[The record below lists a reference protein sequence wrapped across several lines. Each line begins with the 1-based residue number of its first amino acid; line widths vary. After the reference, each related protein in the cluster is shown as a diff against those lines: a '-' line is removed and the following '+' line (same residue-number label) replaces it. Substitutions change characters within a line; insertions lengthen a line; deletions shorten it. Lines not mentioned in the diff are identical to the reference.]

1 MRAQERK
8 DSSRPRQGWNALK
21 SAHYAFSGLMWIA
34 PRTPSIK
41 LAIAVS
47 VALVGLGLLLRLAL
61 VEIAVLILAATL
73 LLAVETLNTAV
84 EMLCDHVHPEPN
96 PQIGRVKDVAAAA
109 TAFCEI
115 GTTFVV
121 LLVLVPHVSRWF
133 GH

>member
-1 MRAQERK
+1 MRTQEPT
-8 DSSRPRQGWNALK
+8 DSSRRRQGWNALK

-34 PRTPSIK
+34 PRTPSLK

-47 VALVGLGLLLRLAL
+47 VAL

-84 EMLCDHVHPEPN
+84 EMLCDHLHPEPH
-96 PQIGRVKDVAAAA
+96 PQIGRIKDVAAAA

-115 GTTFVV
+115 GTAFVV

>member
-1 MRAQERK
+1 MRAQEPT
-8 DSSRPRQGWNALK
+8 DSRRRRQGWNAVK
-21 SAHYAFSGLMWIA
+21 SARYAFSGLMWIA
-34 PRTPSIK
+34 PRTPSLK

-73 LLAVETLNTAV
+73 LLAVETLNTAM
-84 EMLCDHVHPEPN
+84 EMLCDHLHPEPH
-96 PQIGRVKDVAAAA
+96 PQIGRIKDVAAAA

-115 GTTFVV
+115 GTAFVV
-121 LLVLVPHVSRWF
+121 LLVIVPHVTRWF